1 MDLAAL
7 QFCRLT
13 CKHLSESLAPQVL
26 GSITLDINQDTIAK
40 EIPKLKAMAGEK
52 IEGFSV
58 NIRNHLLATRELTIR
73 GVSPTF
79 DPSYRCTWSYRNGVS
94 IPNGPGLFVP
104 SEAWMADEEVEKYL
118 GKAIA
123 RMRGVRKVR
132 CPPLHISVML
142 FVLILLLLDTGGSLS
157 STTTNGVKGP
167 SGTLS
172 RHYQTCVRSTLTS
185 NIVKFLF
192 HLTP

>member
-1 MDLAAL
+1 M
-7 QFCRLT
+7 
-13 CKHLSESLAPQVL
+13 
-26 GSITLDINQDTIAK
+26 
-40 EIPKLKAMAGEK
+40 
-52 IEGFSV
+52 
-58 NIRNHLLATRELTIR
+58 NIRNHLLAMRELTIR

-94 IPNGPGLFVP
+94 VSNGPGPFVP
-104 SEAWMADEEVEKYL
+104 SEVWIADEEVEKYL
-118 GKAIA
+118 RKAIA

-132 CPPLHISVML
+132 CLPFTSQSCY

-172 RHYQTCVRSTLTS
+172 RHYRTCGRSTLTS